1 MPYPQG
7 PIYQVLPTICYEY
20 TLELKE
26 YRERDPH
33 RSDDAHLGLRA
44 I

>member
-20 TLELKE
+20 VELKE